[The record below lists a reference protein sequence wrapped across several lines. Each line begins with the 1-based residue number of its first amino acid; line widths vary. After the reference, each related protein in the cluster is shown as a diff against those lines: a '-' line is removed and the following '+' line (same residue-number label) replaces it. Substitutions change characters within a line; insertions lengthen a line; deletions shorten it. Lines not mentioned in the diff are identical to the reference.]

1 MDYAIDVVPYS
12 ADASLI
18 CALGPD
24 AARLLADAMEAV
36 EDGCVV
42 FTHTA
47 WQQTYFPLL
56 ARFSA
61 LGQDEA

>member
-1 MDYAIDVVPYS
+1 
-12 ADASLI
+12 
-18 CALGPD
+18 
-24 AARLLADAMEAV
+24 MEAV

-56 ARFSA
+56 ARFAA
-61 LGQDEA
+61 LGKDEA